1 MTMIPKVREWRVT
14 YWRVDS
20 QPIVTGT
27 RKRKLAS
34 CTVSTINKRLAKWA
48 AGDRIGYVASF
59 ALLYPH
65 SYIHV
70 TVSLV
75 REKGGSR

>member
-1 MTMIPKVREWRVT
+1 MIPRVREWRVT
-14 YWRVDS
+14 YWRVDG
-20 QPIVTGT
+20 I

-34 CTVSTINKRLAKWA
+34 CTVSTINKRFAEWEARDKM
-48 AGDRIGYVASF
+48 GYVTGF
-59 ALLYPH
+59 ALLYPA

-75 REKGGSR
+75 REKGGFK